1 MRATSPASIETS
13 RRSDSVRSAAGLAA
27 VIATLWLTG
36 CAKQMTP
43 LERQALETTY
53 VEAPLVD
60 VFRATRTAFQNE
72 GYTVE
77 QSELASG
84 FLQFSRD
91 VRTKS
96 TGTAF
101 ALGFLPGGGSFY
113 VGNYGLGVLDLLLW
127 PFSVFWDPAVSAAS
141 ASDAKRA
148 VKVSATMVEVGPRTE
163 LRIGFA
169 DVDPGDDYGI
179 FLKRVYAEVQRQVML
194 REHRDATMGAPA
206 AGSMPAAPISPH

>member
-1 MRATSPASIETS
+1 MRIARPSPFAP
-13 RRSDSVRSAAGLAA
+13 RFRAGRVRAAALVVVASAAVCLA
-27 VIATLWLTG
+27 G

-43 LERQALETTY
+43 MQRQALETTY
-53 VEAPLVD
+53 IDAPLPD

-84 FLQFSRD
+84 FLQFSRG

-127 PFSVFWDPAVSAAS
+127 PFSVLWDPAVSAAA
-141 ASDAKRA
+141 ASDAKRD
-148 VKVSATMVEVGPRTE
+148 VKVSVTMVELGARTE
-163 LRIGFA
+163 LRAGFA
-169 DVDPGDDYGI
+169 DADFDDEYGI

-194 REHRDATMGAPA
+194 REHRDATMGAPPA
-206 AGSMPAAPISPH
+206 SGAAPVKPAN